1 MNTNTDCKGCPECPV
16 PAHVAQAL
24 AQRNAYL
31 EACKAAG
38 IEAW

>member
-1 MNTNTDCKGCPECPV
+1 MTKHNCPGCPECPV

-24 AQRNAYL
+24 AERAAYL

-38 IEAW
+38 TEAW